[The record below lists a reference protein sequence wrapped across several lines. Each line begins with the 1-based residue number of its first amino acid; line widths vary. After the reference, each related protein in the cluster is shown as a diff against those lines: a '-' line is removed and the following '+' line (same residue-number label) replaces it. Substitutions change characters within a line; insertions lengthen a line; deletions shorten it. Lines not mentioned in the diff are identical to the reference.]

1 MARVKINLRDIQ
13 KLLSEVPAKAALTS
27 NRKIAQLAREKILDL
42 VSKGISPI
50 EGNGR
55 FEAYKPK
62 SKTKRTYPET
72 VKKSYPNKRRRP
84 VNLKLSG
91 RFLSELFSRATSPN
105 VIEIGFDSGSYGDTL
120 EEGHREGVGGQAKR
134 PILPTANGESFTK
147 AIRAAILKEYREA
160 IQRYLKR

>member
-1 MARVKINLRDIQ
+1 MARVKINLKDIQ

-27 NRKIAQLAREKILDL
+27 NRKIAELARKKILDL

-62 SKTKRTYPET
+62 EKNKRYPET
-72 VKKSYPNKRRRP
+72 VKRDYPAKRRRP
-84 VNLKLSG
+84 VNLTLSG
-91 RFLSELFSRATSPN
+91 KFLRALKAFPKTVNIIS
-105 VIEIGFDSGSYGDTL
+105 IGFFSTYGETL
-120 EEGHREGVGGQAKR
+120 EQGHREGANGQGVR
-134 PILPTANGESFTK
+134 PIIPSESGESFTK